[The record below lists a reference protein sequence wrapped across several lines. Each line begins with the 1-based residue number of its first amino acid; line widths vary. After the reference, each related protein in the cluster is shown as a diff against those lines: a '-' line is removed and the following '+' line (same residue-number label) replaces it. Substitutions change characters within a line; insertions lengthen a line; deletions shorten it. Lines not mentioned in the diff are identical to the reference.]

1 MKKHRAEKWLGMLF
15 CSALLAAA
23 AAIPAFADTAYGTY
37 LVTGSDDE
45 SALAEKVVYFN
56 GSSWYVIADDSAAA
70 NAGTVTLLAKN
81 PVGDPSKFDE
91 FGGTAYAGSMV
102 KSVLDGMTASGGA
115 FADAADAIVGVE
127 LGDVSVTGAKLW
139 LLSLAFALH

>member
-1 MKKHRAEKWLGMLF
+1 MAGNAVLF
-15 CSALLAAA
+15 R
-23 AAIPAFADTAYGTY
+23 FAG
-37 LVTGSDDE
+37 
-45 SALAEKVVYFN
+45 

-102 KSVLDGMTASGGA
+102 KSVLDGMTAPGGA
-115 FADAADAIVGVE
+115 FADAADAIVGVD